1 MALKR
6 LGAIVSGGA
15 IGTADILFTAP
26 GPTVVSSVE
35 IVNTSGSAQTYTV
48 AISTGTSLPA
58 VLGKRT
64 GVVSIAAGDTHVL
77 PSATMDLTNKYLLCS
92 ASAVTVAFNAYGDD
106 GS

>member
-1 MALKR
+1 MAQKR
-6 LGAIVSGGA
+6 LGAIVSGGV
-15 IGTADILFTAP
+15 IGTADTLFTAT

-58 VLGKRT
+58 VLGRRT
-64 GVVSIAAGDTHVL
+64 GVVTIAAGDTHTL
-77 PSATMDLTNKYLLCS
+77 PPATMDLTNKFLLTS
-92 ASAVTVAFNAYGDD
+92 ASAVTVGFNAYGDD